1 MNKKTKA
8 TNETKWFMSHNEP
21 DEFWFGEGYF
31 EIWSSDDPA
40 GHVVTDNKDFA
51 DRVLNLLNT
60 ETKRQSSPAHGGYS
74 SVDRVEALSKNAE
87 TIRSITIPPMREP
100 ESPNAQKASKISA
113 LISQMER
120 HQNLNKEDMP
130 LVVEILKRELDF
142 LNRLEGN
149 K

>member
-1 MNKKTKA
+1 MKNKKARLSEIASRLYELSPKIDSGRYKYS
-8 TNETKWFMSHNEP
+8 EKQEQCRLV
-21 DEFWFGEGYF
+21 DEYIRLDHELEELKGE
-31 EIWSSDDPA
+31 
-40 GHVVTDNKDFA
+40 
-51 DRVLNLLNT
+51 
-60 ETKRQSSPAHGGYS
+60 
-74 SVDRVEALSKNAE
+74 
-87 TIRSITIPPMREP
+87 
-100 ESPNAQKASKISA
+100 ESPNSKKASKISA